1 MKINLNDQQQLLA
14 PAQAAELLPQCE
26 ALTEAIWT
34 SLPVSSDPQLNG
46 VNPFIN
52 LMLLPAEQIRQIN
65 LEQRGIDRATDVL
78 SFPAHDLL
86 NGSLLQPLQPWDF
99 EQATDEGWEETGA
112 ALKPQPGQRWFF
124 LGDIL
129 LNPERVK
136 TQAAEYG
143 HSEQREF
150 CYLLAHACLHLSGYD
165 HQTEPD
171 EQQMNELCETA
182 LTKLNLTRDNG
193 RGLFEALP
201 PQPQPAPQARAATA
215 PQAREPAPEQLCSPQ
230 DGLATAGF
238 VCIAGRP
245 NAGKSTLLNR
255 LAGLPLAITS
265 PRAQTTRQNI
275 RLIVNRPHSQ
285 LVFLDTPGLHKPDT
299 KLGERMMEA
308 SLAAAREAD
317 ALLLLLDCR
326 QDKLT
331 AEESAILE
339 QARQK
344 HKPLIIAL
352 NKTDKAKP
360 EEILSHSQLFYDL
373 LQPQAPIVPLS
384 AISGA
389 GVEDLLTELERL
401 LPAGAPLYAPE
412 DYTDQ
417 TERQMAAELLRQEIL
432 LRTRDEIPHGTAVLI
447 DRFEELDRQNMPV
460 TDPDERSLVR
470 IQAEIFCDKNSHKGI
485 IIGKNGSLLKM
496 INQNARQKMET
507 LLGCKVYLQTF
518 VKVRPGWR
526 DQPLLLNQLGYKQTK
541 S

>member
-1 MKINLNDQQQLLA
+1 MKINLNDQLQLLV
-14 PAQAAELLPQCE
+14 PALAAELLPQCE
-26 ALTEAIWT
+26 ALADAIW
-34 SLPVSSDPQLNG
+34 SGQPASSDPQLRN
-46 VNPFIN
+46 VRPFIN
-52 LMLLPAEQIRQIN
+52 LMLLPSDRIRQIN
-65 LEQRGIDRATDVL
+65 LEQRGIDQTTDVL

-86 NGSLLQPLQPWDF
+86 DGSLRQPLQAWDF
-99 EQATDEGWEETGA
+99 ELAQDEGWEEGEA
-112 ALKPQPGQRWFF
+112 GVQPQGDERWFF

-136 TQAAEYG
+136 AQAAEYG

-150 CYLLAHACLHLSGYD
+150 CYLLAHACLHLCGYD
-165 HQTEPD
+165 HQTGPD
-171 EQQMNELCETA
+171 EKRMNELCEAA
-182 LTKLNLTRDNG
+182 LTKLNLTRTDG
-193 RGLFEALP
+193 KSLFETLP
-201 PQPQPAPQARAATA
+201 PQSATPPA
-215 PQAREPAPEQLCSPQ
+215 EPDTLPSSPA
-230 DGLATAGF
+230 DKRSTAGF
-238 VCIAGRP
+238 ICIAGRP

-317 ALLLLLDCR
+317 VLLLLLDCR

-331 AEESAILE
+331 TEETAILE

-344 HKPLIIAL
+344 HKPLLIAL
-352 NKTDKAKP
+352 NKTDKARP
-360 EEILSHSQLFYDL
+360 EDIPTHSQLFYDL
-373 LQPQAPIVPLS
+373 LRPQAPIVPLS
-384 AISGA
+384 AVSGA

-401 LPAGAPLYAPE
+401 LPPGAPLYDPD

-447 DRFEELDRQNMPV
+447 DRFEELNRQNLPV
-460 TDPDERSLVR
+460 TNPDERSLVR

-485 IIGKNGSLLKM
+485 IIGKNGSLLKI

-518 VKVRPGWR
+518 VKVRLGWR
-526 DQPLLLNQLGYKQTK
+526 DQPLMLNQLGYKQTK